1 MARKVDS
8 QKAAFWK
15 ERLGRFETASLTV
28 AEFCAKEG
36 CSRASFYHWRRTLRN
51 GTIPA
56 ARTQTKRSE
65 ESSEERFRP
74 LAITLSPPRVGIQ
87 FPGGTRLE
95 LAGEDHELVCA
106 VVREI
111 LQGDSPFPRGEV

>member
-1 MARKVDS
+1 MTRKVDS
-8 QKAAFWK
+8 QKAVFWK

-36 CSRASFYHWRRTLRN
+36 CSRASFYQWRRKLRN
-51 GTIPA
+51 GTIA
-56 ARTQTKRSE
+56 ARMQTKRSE
-65 ESSEERFRP
+65 EPSGEPFRP
-74 LAITLSPPRVGIQ
+74 LSITLSPPRVGIQ

-111 LQGDSPFPRGEV
+111 LQGDSQAPRGEA